1 MWSCDQSLVTLAF
14 QWENFNFIRIWPEK
28 LLFFWGVLLVQIQWF
43 GIGTRYKL
51 EILHQSG
58 KRNKTKGERI
68 LGVNSNVCRNYREKT
83 GRGGGFFPSSILNR
97 VNPNLVSRVGFL
109 GVLFEVWEGKINKK
123 LKAWY
128 VSKHT
133 YVVSENM
140 PVSTKILLILLM
152 SAFFFGKVSTFT
164 QSSGVRAVLEI
175 F

>member
-1 MWSCDQSLVTLAF
+1 MKFYTRVAKG
-14 QWENFNFIRIWPEK
+14 IK
-28 LLFFWGVLLVQIQWF
+28 LKVKEFWGLIPTFVEITGKKLV
-43 GIGTRYKL
+43 G
-51 EILHQSG
+51 
-58 KRNKTKGERI
+58 
-68 LGVNSNVCRNYREKT
+68 
-83 GRGGGFFPSSILNR
+83 GGGFFPSSILNR